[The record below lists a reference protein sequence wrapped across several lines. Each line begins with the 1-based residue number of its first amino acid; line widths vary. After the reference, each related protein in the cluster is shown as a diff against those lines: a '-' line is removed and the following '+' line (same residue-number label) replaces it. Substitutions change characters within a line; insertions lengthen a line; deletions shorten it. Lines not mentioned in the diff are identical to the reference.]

1 MNFNDTVAAVATP
14 AGMGGIGVVRISG
27 PEAFAIASKVLIP
40 KDRRRSLINLKGY
53 RALLGD
59 VVDADG
65 RVLDE
70 AVALG
75 FRAPRSY
82 TGEDVV
88 EFKGGF
94 SYSGSPATAEIQ
106 FVLDLSA
113 GTLQVYHLSINGEG
127 QNQLMLAAMVQK
139 VFESY

>member
-27 PEAFAIASKVLIP
+27 PEAFAIASKVLLP

-88 EFKGGF
+88 E
-94 SYSGSPATAEIQ
+94 
-106 FVLDLSA
+106 L
-113 GTLQVYHLSINGEG
+113 
-127 QNQLMLAAMVQK
+127 
-139 VFESY
+139 